1 MKYEGQERM
10 VADDEEDEAVNVGKW
25 CELLDERLV
34 RSDGFVAKLKKEF
47 LLRVKE
53 RKQRQDG
60 TKT

>member
-34 RSDGFVAKLKKEF
+34 RSDGFVAKLKNEF
-47 LLRVKE
+47 LLRVTE